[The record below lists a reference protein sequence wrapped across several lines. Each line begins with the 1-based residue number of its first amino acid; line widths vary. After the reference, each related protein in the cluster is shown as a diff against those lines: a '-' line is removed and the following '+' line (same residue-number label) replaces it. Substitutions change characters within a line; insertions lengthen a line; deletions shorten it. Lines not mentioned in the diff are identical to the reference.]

1 MSCLPY
7 RNYNVMD
14 EEQLIYL
21 AVVGFHHS
29 KGYQIEFCYPEI
41 RDVDNTWMSSYLAPL
56 GLPDGAHN
64 FAADTVYF
72 RFRDAENRPVW
83 GVCSYRQVDSA
94 SYKDADPEV
103 TRSAIQKS
111 VCLVGRGAL
120 PPWRT
125 AAARLEPIAHAFIQ
139 HQDSEVLHGV
149 YDSLK
154 TVSGSTLYR
163 SLQATLC
170 DPPAI
175 KNEGGECIA
184 NGRRRVMIADVP
196 DELLLE
202 LRSVLEKYD
211 TRMLTL
217 LKLRLLGKKVL
228 FMSSDLPTQLMC
240 SEILALE
247 AAVPGRSM
255 CLPYITLSM
264 MEDPVVA
271 QCTGFV
277 GASNR
282 LYKQKWRDQ
291 FEALVENSNLLF
303 ADKSLE
309 RLVSPTQADLRF
321 IDWLQKTCRQSR
333 CHWEGS
339 EEWLRSQ
346 LEDYFR
352 GMRLAVEAS
361 GVEGDKLKTA
371 YGVGFVQEVSKLDE
385 VVRWLSSYGENTE
398 LSENGDNISCG
409 GVTAASGRNEQSGHP
424 GAGQPSLQDVKLR
437 LVHHAKGLM
446 AHFNNF

>member
-154 TVSGSTLYR
+154 T
-163 SLQATLC
+163 
-170 DPPAI
+170 
-175 KNEGGECIA
+175 
-184 NGRRRVMIADVP
+184 IADVP